1 MDNVQRDWGH
11 ASVQFDAIKD
21 FVGTKDLSTA
31 NEAQT
36 RYDIIDRLIREVL
49 GWVHGTVTVEDY
61 APTHDKRGYID
72 YLLRS
77 GDVGIIVEAKK
88 IGASFPTPT
97 TNTRLK
103 LQGSVL
109 GTGEISAA
117 IRQAQDYAT
126 NKRAQVTV
134 VTNGECWCIFN
145 SEGVCDDTHA
155 TVLFPFSKDGHAEKL
170 FDYLAAENVAS
181 GSAAAITNRLPQE
194 EDRLLTSFEMADMRV
209 DRNSIADFLTPALDL
224 ALYNEA
230 FINNEDALAR
240 CFVSTESRTKF
251 DNTLGMHLADP
262 KPALVMPAKRITR
275 DKKPDHLQRMVQSS
289 APSYAPPVTL
299 IIGPVGAGKS
309 TYLKHFELV
318 AGKKIIADKQAHWV
332 YVDMEG
338 VGKEG
343 SPRDFIYSALKQYI
357 DSALTSERITYH
369 DTIEK
374 AYAEEIAGM
383 KLGPLAAIASNKDAI
398 NAAIANM
405 MQEDYRQL
413 EPYADKVFHYL
424 ARRDLVIIVIDNSD
438 LYEDDALETKV
449 FAEGLAL
456 SKRIH
461 SNVIVSVRDTT
472 FVRHKNDSAFNAY
485 ELRKLWLDPPPLKAV
500 VAARLTYAKKIL
512 EGTPADIDLPNN
524 KYLHVPDLGVF
535 FDIVQQSILRGHA
548 GDFIEAM
555 ADLDIRRGLSLVH
568 NFLTSGHIEANRALT
583 QYLTGDTKYYFPF
596 HETFKGAI
604 LGKWRYFQE
613 QKSECINVFDSRLGS
628 RRLRLMRLHILQFLL
643 QRARSESSLEVPVKE
658 ICDFICPIGATPQ
671 QVLNVLSFLYS
682 NKLIR
687 TTTSEMLEDDS
698 SVVATRSGGYYAKL
712 LSKTFVYSEEC
723 MYDTAI
729 DSHHSWERMR
739 DLTNQILKNTNK
751 HQRMHTR
758 LVRMDYFFQNLNEL
772 EQEIVRDVP
781 HLEAVM
787 GIEPIRDAVLAEVR
801 VAIEKTR
808 RLGTMTA

>member
-1 MDNVQRDWGH
+1 MQSVQRDWGH
-11 ASVQFDAIKD
+11 ASVAFDAIND
-21 FVGTKDLSTA
+21 FFGAKDLASA

-36 RYDIIDRLIREVL
+36 RYDVIDRMIREVL
-49 GWVHGTVTVEDY
+49 GWAHGTVTVEEYSPSD
-61 APTHDKRGYID
+61 DKRGYID

-77 GDVGIIVEAKK
+77 GDVAIIVEAKR

-97 TNTRLK
+97 TNTRMK
-103 LQGSVL
+103 LLGSVL
-109 GTGEISAA
+109 GKGEISVA
-117 IRQAQDYAT
+117 IKQAQEYAT

-134 VTNGECWCIFN
+134 VTNGECWCIFS
-145 SEGVCDDTHA
+145 SEDIFSEAHA
-155 TVLFPFSKDGHAEKL
+155 TVLFPFSKDSHAEQL
-170 FDYLAAENVAS
+170 YNYLAAENVAS
-181 GSAAAITNRLPQE
+181 GSAAAITNRISVE
-194 EDRLLTSFEMADMRV
+194 EDRLLSSFEMADMRV
-209 DRNSIADFLTPALDL
+209 DRNNIADYLTPALNL

-230 FINNEDALAR
+230 FINDEDALSR
-240 CFVSTESRTKF
+240 CFVSTEARTKF
-251 DNTLGMHLADP
+251 DSTLGMYLADP
-262 KPALVMPAKRITR
+262 KPAPVLPAKRITR
-275 DKKPDHLQRMVQSS
+275 DKNPDHLQKIIQSS
-289 APSYAPPVTL
+289 TPSYAPPVTL

-318 AGKKIIADKQAHWV
+318 SGRSIIEKKRAHWV

-343 SPRDFIYSALKQYI
+343 SPREFIYSALKKYI
-357 DSALTSERITYH
+357 DSSLASKRIAYE
-369 DTIEK
+369 DTVEV

-383 KLGPLAAIASNKDAI
+383 KLGPLAAIASNKDAT
-398 NAAIANM
+398 NLAIASM
-405 MQEDYRQL
+405 MQEDYRRV
-413 EPYADKVFHYL
+413 EPYVDKVFHYL
-424 ARRDLVIIVIDNSD
+424 ARRDLVIVVIDNSD

-500 VAARLTYAKKIL
+500 VAARLTYARKIL
-512 EGTPADIDLPNN
+512 ERTSADIDLPNN

-555 ADLDIRRGLSLVH
+555 ADLDIRRGLSLVQ

-583 QYLTGDTKYYFPF
+583 HYLTGDTQYYFPF
-596 HETFKGAI
+596 HETFKGAM

-613 QKSECINVFDSRLGS
+613 QRSDCINVFDSRLGS
-628 RRLRLMRLHILQFLL
+628 RRLRLMRFHILQFLL
-643 QRARSESSLEVPVKE
+643 QRAKSESSLEVPVKE

-671 QVLNVLSFLYS
+671 QVLNVLAFLYS
-682 NKLIR
+682 NKLLR
-687 TTTSEMLEDDS
+687 TTTSGMLEVDS

-712 LSKTFVYSEEC
+712 LSKTFVYCEEC

-729 DSHHSWERMR
+729 DSHDSWERMR
-739 DLTNQILKNTNK
+739 DLTNDILKSTNK
-751 HQRMHTR
+751 YQRMHTR
-758 LVRMDYFFQNLNEL
+758 FVRMDYFFKNLSEL
-772 EQEIVRDVP
+772 EQEIAQDVP
-781 HLEAVM
+781 QLKAVM
-787 GIEPIRDAVLAEVR
+787 GIEQIKDAVLAEIK

-808 RLGTMTA
+808 RMH